1 MFAAQFYESDPLQW
15 AELPYW
21 IGVWFQTVGGFAALG
36 LVLWGVLYISGGTN
50 RSGGLTGIPRV
61 LFLLALIGA
70 AGSYLVLGLL
80 RLPDGVKALSA
91 LLTGQSFF
99 PKPLSP
105 ALQRLQDILLTSG
118 GLSATVAV
126 LVPFVLDGLRLRW
139 RRIWAIAKL
148 TILDVWRRRIVAVYA
163 LLLLVFLFGSWF
175 IDPKPERQV
184 YNYVEV
190 VALATTV
197 LVIVTTS
204 LVASFS
210 IPTDMRQQTI
220 HTVVTKP
227 VQRYEIVLGRY
238 LGYMAVM
245 TVALLGMT
253 TVSLFYVER
262 GVDEDAKFES
272 LKARVPVYGT
282 LEFEGT
288 KDREKGEN
296 VGEEWDYRS
305 YINGPMPQQ
314 PPQYAVWNLSNV
326 PRDLGNDGPV
336 RCEFTFAIYRTTTGE
351 VGKGVFCAFEVQSWR
366 WLPGRKDEY
375 DKKRKQQGAEND
387 NQLAQDYGYYQ
398 LPSKEVV
405 NYHTQFIDIPA
416 GIFKNH
422 FATYEELKPRID
434 ELKKMQ
440 DNGTA
445 SAVDL
450 KELENLEQYAKASV
464 RPPLRVRVRCI
475 SRTQF
480 LGMARYDLYLLA
492 REQPFWMNYY
502 KGAIGIWFFMALVTG
517 VAVVCSTYLSG
528 VISWLCVGFLFTL
541 GLGLVRDFVVKVATG
556 TNEGGGPGEAVL
568 RLLGR
573 QPVAAQLDET
583 TTTRVAVGG
592 DELFRWT
599 LRRFIDV
606 LPNVSL
612 FDFTDQVANG
622 FNISGLQL
630 LLTFILLLGYLLPWA
645 VLGYYLMKSREIAG
659 AM

>member
-15 AELPYW
+15 ADLPYW
-21 IGVWFQTVGGFAALG
+21 TGVWFQTVGGFAALG
-36 LVLWGVLYISGGTN
+36 LVFWVIAYLSSGTN
-50 RSGGLTGIPRV
+50 RSGGLTGIPRLV
-61 LFLLALIGA
+61 FLLGVIGA
-70 AGSYLVLGLL
+70 VVCYAGVGLV
-80 RLPDGVKALSA
+80 RAPDGFRALSA
-91 LLTGQSFF
+91 WVSGQFYV
-99 PKPLSP
+99 PKLSP
-105 ALQRLQDILLTSG
+105 SIQRLQDVLLTAG
-118 GLSATVAV
+118 GFSATLAV
-126 LVPFVLDGLRLRW
+126 LVPFVVDGLKLRW

-163 LLLLVFLFGSWF
+163 LIGLVFLFGSWF

-227 VQRYEIVLGRY
+227 VQRYEIVLGRF

-245 TVALLGMT
+245 TAALLVMT
-253 TVSLFYVER
+253 TISLFYVVR
-262 GVDEDAKFES
+262 GIDEDAKFES
-272 LKARVPVYGT
+272 LKARVPVYGK

-288 KDREKGEN
+288 KEKERGEN

-305 YINGPMPQQ
+305 YISGPMPQQ
-314 PPQYAVWNLSNV
+314 PNQYAVWSLTDM
-326 PRDLGNDGPV
+326 PRDLADRPQV

-351 VGKGVFCAFEVQSWR
+351 VGKGVFCTFEVQSWR

-375 DKKRKQQGAEND
+375 DKKRKQQSADND
-387 NQLAQDYGYYQ
+387 NQLAQEYGYFQ

-416 GIFKNH
+416 GVFKNH
-422 FATYEELKPRID
+422 FATYEELKPRIE
-434 ELKKMQ
+434 ELQKMR
-440 DNGTA
+440 DAGSA

-450 KELENLEQYAKASV
+450 KELENLEQYAKSAS
-464 RPPLRVRVRCI
+464 RPPLKVRVRCI

-492 REQPFWMNYY
+492 QEQPFWANFY
-502 KGAIGIWFFMALVTG
+502 KGAAGIWFLMALVTG

-541 GLGLVRDFVVKVATG
+541 GLLRDYVAKVAAG

-573 QPVAAQLDET
+573 QPIAAQLDET

-592 DELFRWT
+592 DEIFRWA

-606 LPNVSL
+606 LPNVNL
-612 FDFTDQVANG
+612 FDVTDQVANG
-622 FNISGLQL
+622 FNVSGSQL
-630 LLTFILLLGYLLPWA
+630 LLTFIVLVAYLLPWA